1 MREGEFREDLYYRL
15 CSDQITTPSLA
26 EQIADSPQV
35 LNELIMYMARR
46 VAGAEGE
53 DLARDVAT
61 WVTTWIEGNL
71 GRAYDWPGN
80 YRELEQCV
88 KNVLIR
94 RDYRPSASKPQ
105 STDPL
110 EATVAEFRSGRL
122 TANELL
128 SRYCTMV
135 YRETGSYE
143 ETSRRLGLDRRTVK
157 NKVDRELLS
166 RLKER

>member
-1 MREGEFREDLYYRL
+1 MNWSSIWR
-15 CSDQITTPSLA
+15 SA
-26 EQIADSPQV
+26 SPA
-35 LNELIMYMARR
+35 LRR
-46 VAGAEGE
+46 MSW
-53 DLARDVAT
+53 LRDVMA
-61 WVTTWIEGNL
+61 WIEGNL
-71 GRAYDWPGN
+71 ERNYAWPGN

-94 RDYRPSASKPQ
+94 RDYRPSQSKV
-105 STDPL
+105 SISSDPL
-110 EATVAEFRSGRL
+110 EATVDEFRGGRL

-143 ETSRRLGLDRRTVK
+143 ETSRRIGLDRRTVK